1 MGKTLLKKVWD
12 LHTVRQL
19 PTGQTQL
26 FIGLHLVHEVTSP
39 QAFDTLRANG
49 WTVPFLDRTFATV
62 DHIVPTRRAQPA
74 VPRRDGRGHDGL
86 ARAQRARLRRPLRR
100 PRRHPAG
107 HRPRDRPRARAH
119 AARDDDRLR
128 RQPHLHARRVRL
140 GGVRHRHV
148 AGARRAGVA
157 VPGARAAEGA
167 ADPRHRHAA
176 EGRLRQGR
184 DPRDHPAARRAG
196 RQRLRLR
203 IRRRRRRSHV
213 DGRADDDLQH
223 VDRGRRA
230 RRLRE
235 PRRHD
240 LRVPAGPAVRAAG
253 RASSTAW
260 RRGGSRWRR
269 TPTRPTTTTWRSR
282 PRS

>member
-1 MGKTLLKKVWD
+1 MGETLLKKVWD

-62 DHIVPTRRAQPA
+62 DHIVPTLRAP
-74 VPRRDGRGHDGL
+74 PSRSGRDGRGHDGL
-86 ARAQRARLRRPLRR
+86 ARAQRARFRHPLRR
-100 PRRHPAG
+100 ARRHPAG
-107 HRPRDRPRARAH
+107 HRSCHRARARAH

-128 RQPHLHARRVRL
+128 RQPHLHARRVRV

-148 AGARRAGVA
+148 AGARRARVA
-157 VPGARAAEGA
+157 VSGAGA
-167 ADPRHRHAA
+167 AQGAAHPGHRHAA
-176 EGRLRQGR
+176 QGRLRQGR
-184 DPRDHPAARRAG
+184 HSRHHPAARRAG

-203 IRRRRRRSHV
+203 VRRRRRGPHV

-235 PRRHD
+235 PRRHH
-240 LRVPAGPAVRAAG
+240 RGVRARAAVCAAG
-253 RASSTAW
+253 GSSSTAW
-260 RRGGSRWRR
+260 PGGGSPWRR
-269 TPTRPTTTTWRSR
+269 MPTRPTTTTSRSR